1 MASPR
6 ARRLLSAVFVVL
18 ALAGVSASCGGSSS
32 GANHPGAKVDVP
44 ASKFAN
50 KTGERSVE
58 IAATDN
64 EFDPVYVVV
73 TAGTKVSWDNEGRN
87 AHNVVPVDTG
97 SFTGVATSDFGPGQ
111 VYTTSFD
118 TPGDYPYYCSIH
130 GTKNMNGM
138 SGVIRVVA
146 AK

>member
-1 MASPR
+1 MAPSR
-6 ARRLLSAVFVVL
+6 ARALLSVMLIVFAVT
-18 ALAGVSASCGGSSS
+18 AGCGGSSS
-32 GANHPGAKVDVP
+32 GSGADHPGATVNVP
-44 ASKFAN
+44 ASKFSN
-50 KTGERSVE
+50 ETGKRSVD

-64 EFDPVYVVV
+64 DFTPVYVVV
-73 TAGTKVSWDNEGRN
+73 SADTKVTWDNEGRN
-87 AHNVVPVDTG
+87 AHNVVPVDKG
-97 SFTGVATSDFGPGQ
+97 SFTGVVTSDFGPGQ
-111 VYTTSFD
+111 VYTTTFD